1 MAVPNSQIPIDL
13 HVDLHTKFQ
22 HGGLIMKTEY
32 FKIKMEDVR
41 DIVRRRG
48 YYFVPAER
56 LFDKHFVGPKLYIVT
71 DDPDFALK
79 HPELADMV
87 IMTVCEFEHIA
98 QAVNEYVGNEDRE
111 RHRMLES
118 VSFEE
123 IEHLDLG
130 LLNDTFEVSG
140 LRFDMS
146 EAMKT
151 LTDVQRRRLYM
162 YYFLDYSE
170 RKIAMIEGVSYKQI
184 RKSIE
189 QAKEKIKKIFQYR
202 GLKRFFPFPYI

>member
-1 MAVPNSQIPIDL
+1 
-13 HVDLHTKFQ
+13 
-22 HGGLIMKTEY
+22 MKTDY
-32 FKIKMEDVR
+32 LKIKMEDVR
-41 DIVRRRG
+41 DIVRKRG

-56 LFDKHFVGPKLYIVT
+56 LFDKHFVGSKLYIVT
-71 DDPDFALK
+71 DDPDFTLK
-79 HPELADMV
+79 HPEFAEMV
-87 IMTVCEFEHIA
+87 IMTVSEFEPIA

-123 IEHLDLG
+123 IEHLNLS
-130 LLNDTFEVSG
+130 LLNDTFEINS
-140 LRFDMS
+140 LHFDMS

-162 YYFLDYSE
+162 YCFLDYSE
-170 RKIAMIEGVSYKQI
+170 RKIAMIEGVSYKQV

-189 QAKEKIKKIFQYR
+189 QAKKKIKKY
-202 GLKRFFPFPYI
+202 YSV

>member
-1 MAVPNSQIPIDL
+1 
-13 HVDLHTKFQ
+13 
-22 HGGLIMKTEY
+22 MKTKY

-41 DIVRRRG
+41 DIVRKRG
-48 YYFVPAER
+48 YYFIPAEK
-56 LFDKHFVGPKLYIVT
+56 LFDKHFVGSKLYIVT
-71 DDPDFALK
+71 DDPDFTLK

-87 IMTVCEFEHIA
+87 IMTVCKFEHIA

-123 IEHLDLG
+123 IEHLNLS
-130 LLNDTFEVSG
+130 LLNDTFEISS
-140 LRFDMS
+140 LHSDIS

-162 YYFLDYSE
+162 HCFLDYSE

-189 QAKEKIKKIFQYR
+189 QAKEKIKKYFSV
-202 GLKRFFPFPYI
+202 

>member
-1 MAVPNSQIPIDL
+1 
-13 HVDLHTKFQ
+13 
-22 HGGLIMKTEY
+22 MKTEY
-32 FKIKMEDVR
+32 LKIKMEDVR
-41 DIVRRRG
+41 DIVRKRG
-48 YYFVPAER
+48 YYFISAER

-71 DDPDFALK
+71 DDHDFTLK

-118 VSFEE
+118 ISYEE
-123 IEHLDLG
+123 IEYLNLG
-130 LLNDTFEVSG
+130 LRNDTFEISS
-140 LRFDMS
+140 FHSDIS

-162 YYFLDYSE
+162 HCFLDYSE

-189 QAKEKIKKIFQYR
+189 QAKKRIKKYFSV
-202 GLKRFFPFPYI
+202 

>member
-1 MAVPNSQIPIDL
+1 
-13 HVDLHTKFQ
+13 
-22 HGGLIMKTEY
+22 MKTKY
-32 FKIKMEDVR
+32 LKIKMDDVR
-41 DIVRRRG
+41 DIVRKRG
-48 YYFVPAER
+48 YYFIPAER

-71 DDPDFALK
+71 DNPDFTLR

-87 IMTVCEFEHIA
+87 IMTVCEFEPIA

-123 IEHLDLG
+123 IEHLNLG
-130 LLNDTFEVSG
+130 LWNDTFEVSS
-140 LRFDMS
+140 LHFDMS

-162 YYFLDYSE
+162 YCFLDYSE

-184 RKSIE
+184 RKSLE
-189 QAKEKIKKIFQYR
+189 QAKKKIKKYFSA
-202 GLKRFFPFPYI
+202 

>member
-1 MAVPNSQIPIDL
+1 
-13 HVDLHTKFQ
+13 
-22 HGGLIMKTEY
+22 MKTKY
-32 FKIKMEDVR
+32 LKIKMDDVR
-41 DIVRRRG
+41 DIVRKRG
-48 YYFVPAER
+48 YYFIPAER
-56 LFDKHFVGPKLYIVT
+56 LFDKHFVGPRLYIVT
-71 DDPDFALK
+71 DDPNFTLK

-118 VSFEE
+118 ISYEE
-123 IEHLDLG
+123 IEYLNLG
-130 LLNDTFEVSG
+130 LRNDTFEVRS
-140 LRFDMS
+140 LHFDIS

-162 YYFLDYSE
+162 HCFLDYSE

-189 QAKEKIKKIFQYR
+189 QAKKIIKKYFSA
-202 GLKRFFPFPYI
+202 